1 MTAPPAPSRP
11 APARRALGIL
21 FLTQTY
27 PRRAHDNAGPFIRD
41 LARALV
47 RGGDRVRVL
56 APHARGLAGAW
67 TDEGVEVR
75 TFRYAPERWELLG
88 YGRSL
93 HADERM
99 AGAAAA
105 VAPLYL
111 LGARRA
117 VSRAL
122 AEGGWDVVQAHWVV
136 PNLFA
141 TTFCGARVPLLVGLH
156 GSDVFM
162 AEKGPVRPFVRR
174 SLRRVQGLTSC
185 SPELA
190 ARVQQIGFP
199 AERSHVIPY
208 GVDSDLFYPAADRR
222 ALWRERL
229 GIPPPARMIL
239 GVGRMA
245 TKKGFHLLLEAL
257 PALLAKSPEA
267 HIVLAGGGDRLEEF
281 RQRAAAYADRVHF
294 TGAVLHDTLP
304 DLYRA
309 ADLFVLPAVH
319 DASGNVDGLP
329 NVILEAMASGLAVVG
344 SRVSGLP
351 TAIAEGVNGWLVEE
365 GSVSDLTQTLLQ
377 ALSSREDLLRFGAAA
392 RERARREFSW
402 ESVAARYRAAYVLAG
417 ARWAG
422 TIAP

>member
-1 MTAPPAPSRP
+1 M
-11 APARRALGIL
+11 GIL

-27 PRRAHDNAGPFIRD
+27 PRRAHDSAGPFIRD

-56 APHARGLAGAW
+56 APHAAGLAAESRE
-67 TDEGVEVR
+67 EGVEVR
-75 TFRYAPERWELLG
+75 TFRYAPERWEVLG

-93 HADERM
+93 QADERM

-117 VSRAL
+117 LKIAL

-136 PNLFA
+136 PNLFPA
-141 TTFCGARVPLLVGLH
+141 AYCGSRLPLLVGLH

-174 SLRRVQGLTSC
+174 ALCRVDGLTSC

-190 ARVQQIGFP
+190 ARVQRIGFP
-199 AERSHVIPY
+199 VERSRVIPY
-208 GVDSDLFYPAADRR
+208 GVDSELFAPDANRR
-222 ALWRERL
+222 GLWRERL
-229 GIPPPARMIL
+229 GIPASAPLLL

-245 TKKGFHLLLEAL
+245 TKKGFHLLIEAL
-257 PALLAKSPEA
+257 PALFASLPDA
-267 HIVLAGGGDRLEEF
+267 HLVLAGGGDRLAEF
-281 RQRAAAYADRVHF
+281 RQGAAAFAGRVHF
-294 TGAVLHDTLP
+294 PGAVLHDTLP

-319 DASGNVDGLP
+319 DAKGNVDGLP
-329 NVILEAMASGLAVVG
+329 NVILEAMASGLPVVG

-351 TAIAEGVNGWLVEE
+351 TAIGDGINGWLVDE
-365 GSVSDLTQTLLQ
+365 GSVADLVRVLPEAFADRSRLQ
-377 ALSSREDLLRFGAAA
+377 RFGAVS
-392 RERARREFSW
+392 RTRAQREFSW
-402 ESVAARYRAAYVLAG
+402 DSVAARYRAAYVAAG
-417 ARWAG
+417 ERRQA
-422 TIAP
+422 IAAS